1 MIMVAVPIYVSIPLG
16 VISASVMM
24 DINLWIQILWIVQ
37 VCKSKL
43 IYFIILYCNMQTLMN
58 AIPTMVVVNKN
69 ALTLMGAFNALAIL
83 VTLVA
88 YSVQVWIVAA
98 FKTLSIL

>member
-1 MIMVAVPIYVSIPLG
+1 
-16 VISASVMM
+16 
-24 DINLWIQILWIVQ
+24 
-37 VCKSKL
+37 
-43 IYFIILYCNMQTLMN
+43 MQTLMN
-58 AIPTMVVVNKN
+58 AILTMVVVNKN

-98 FKTLSIL
+98 FKTLSI

>member
-1 MIMVAVPIYVSIPLG
+1 
-16 VISASVMM
+16 
-24 DINLWIQILWIVQ
+24 
-37 VCKSKL
+37 
-43 IYFIILYCNMQTLMN
+43 MQTLTN

-69 ALTLMGAFNALAIL
+69 VLTLMGAFNALAIL

-98 FKTLSIL
+98 FKTLSI